1 MDFNQIQ
8 ELIRMMSKYKL
19 TEFILKE
26 GEFKLVIRNQTHEA
40 ASQPTQVMVPMQQPM
55 VSMTPSAPAPAA
67 PAPAPASPPKTE
79 AAAPAT
85 SATDDDSKYK
95 QIKSP
100 MVGTFYRSGGPD
112 KPPFVKVGD
121 TVEVG
126 SKVCIIEAMKL
137 FNEIESEI
145 KGKIVKVLVEDASP
159 VEYDQPLF
167 LVEG

>member
-19 TEFILKE
+19 SEFSLKE
-26 GEFKLVIRNQTHEA
+26 GDFKLIIRNQVAEGTPVA
-40 ASQPTQVMVPMQQPM
+40 APVVMPVQQP
-55 VSMTPSAPAPAA
+55 VVTVAPPAPAPAPALAAPAPAA
-67 PAPAPASPPKTE
+67 PAPAPAP
-79 AAAPAT
+79 APV
-85 SATDDDSKYK
+85 DDDNNPRYK

-112 KPPFVKVGD
+112 KPPFIKIGD
-121 TVEVG
+121 TVDVG

-137 FNEIESEI
+137 FNEIESEL
-145 KGKIVKVLVEDASP
+145 KGKVIKVLVEDATP

-167 LVEG
+167 LIEV